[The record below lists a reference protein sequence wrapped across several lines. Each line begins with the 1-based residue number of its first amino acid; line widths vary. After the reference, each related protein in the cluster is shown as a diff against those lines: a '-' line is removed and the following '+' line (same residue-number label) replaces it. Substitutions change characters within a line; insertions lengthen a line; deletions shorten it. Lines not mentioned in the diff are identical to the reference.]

1 MTNRKPTAMSR
12 MKQDYLRLKKEP
24 VPYITAEPLPSNLLE
39 WHYVVKGPEDSPYDG
54 GYYHGTLL
62 FPREFPFKPPSIYM
76 LTPNGRFK
84 TNTRLCL
91 SMSDFHPD
99 TWNPTWSVGT
109 ILTGLLSFMLEN
121 TPTFGS
127 TESSLYEKQQ
137 YAKKSLAFNLKN
149 SNFRE
154 LFPQICDEINCRL
167 KKQQQFLQ
175 ATTAAKNKSSGS
187 CNLSLTRGS
196 SKHFNT
202 NNNNPNEN
210 GASILSDG
218 DSGSSSGSGYNGTT
232 TDEIDFI
239 ENSKNGNINVNNN
252 VNTKNLNSDSY
263 CNWHSIYSNLI
274 AIISFAIF
282 ALIVNYVIKNLN

>member
-12 MKQDYLRLKKEP
+12 MKQDYLRLKKDP

-39 WHYVVKGPEDSPYDG
+39 WHYVVKGPEDSPYQG

-91 SMSDFHPD
+91 SISDFHPD

-109 ILTGLLSFMLEN
+109 ILTGLLSFMLES
-121 TPTFGS
+121 TPTLGS

-167 KKQQQFLQ
+167 KKQQQLLQ
-175 ATTAAKNKSSGS
+175 ASTAGSKLTLCPNSAGEISGVNISGNNHKS
-187 CNLSLTRGS
+187 N
-196 SKHFNT
+196 NI
-202 NNNNPNEN
+202 NNN
-210 GASILSDG
+210 SD
-218 DSGSSSGSGYNGTT
+218 SSRGIGSGIAGQGAIS
-232 TDEIDFI
+232 DIDFN
-239 ENSKNGNINVNNN
+239 ENSKNDDSNLIHTNN
-252 VNTKNLNSDSY
+252 KNSNSDNY
-263 CNWHSIYSNLI
+263 CNWHSIYFNLI

>member
-39 WHYVVKGPEDSPYDG
+39 WHYVVKGPEDSPYQG

-149 SNFRE
+149 STFRE
-154 LFPQICDEINCRL
+154 LFPQICDEINSRL
-167 KKQQQFLQ
+167 KKQQQILQ
-175 ATTAAKNKSSGS
+175 ASTAAVVNN
-187 CNLSLTRGS
+187 NLSGTCNHSCLAAVTANCS
-196 SKHFNT
+196 NTSDQNHNLNMNNHSDAASKVNST
-202 NNNNPNEN
+202 
-210 GASILSDG
+210 SI
-218 DSGSSSGSGYNGTT
+218 
-232 TDEIDFI
+232 DEIDFN
-239 ENSKNGNINVNNN
+239 ENSKKDTNVHNQTNITNS
-252 VNTKNLNSDSY
+252 NSDNY
-263 CNWHSIYSNLI
+263 CNWNSIYSNLI